1 MSTPVGFGLDVVAI
15 LILVFVLYFPRH
27 RRKDLV
33 VSYLGVN
40 IGVLAVAEALTSADV
55 DAAGLGFGLFGV
67 LSIIRLRSFELDQQE
82 VAYYFVALALGVL
95 GGVPV
100 SPDWL
105 APTLMGALLV
115 AILIGDHPRLFARY
129 RVQLITLDQAIAD
142 EAELW
147 HRLEQLLGGRV
158 RGVAVRR
165 LDLVE
170 DTTVVEVR
178 FQLPQPEASGVKRG
192 VLNKGPTR

>member
-1 MSTPVGFGLDVVAI
+1 MSTPVAFALDVAAI
-15 LILVFVLYFPRH
+15 LILVFALYFPRH

-55 DAAGLGFGLFGV
+55 NAAGLGFGLFGV

-100 SPDWL
+100 SPTWL
-105 APTLMGALLV
+105 APALMAALLV
-115 AILIGDHPRLFARY
+115 AIFAGDHPQLFGSY
-129 RVQLITLDQAIAD
+129 RVQTITLDEAIPD
-142 EAELW
+142 ETRLIE
-147 HRLEQLLGGRV
+147 RLESLLGGKV

-170 DTTVVEVR
+170 DTTLVEVR
-178 FQLPQPEASGVKRG
+178 YQLIPRRAPDSRVHELLDGTVR
-192 VLNKGPTR
+192 

>member
-1 MSTPVGFGLDVVAI
+1 MSTPMTFGLDLLAI

-40 IGVLAVAEALTSADV
+40 IGVLAVAEALSSTEV
-55 DAAGLGFGLFGV
+55 NAAGLGFGLFGV

-82 VAYYFVALALGVL
+82 VAYYFVALSLGVL

-105 APTLMGALLV
+105 APALMAALLG
-115 AILIGDHPRLFARY
+115 AIFVGDHPRLFARY
-129 RVQLITLDQAIAD
+129 RVQTITLDEAIPD
-142 EAELW
+142 EARLVE
-147 HRLEQLLGGRV
+147 RLEELLPGTV
-158 RGVAVRR
+158 RGLAVRR
-165 LDLVE
+165 LDLVN

-178 FQLPQPEASGVKRG
+178 LQLHDAAQSAEQS
-192 VLNKGPTR
+192 VLDDGPAR